1 MATSDIEP
9 QAEMDSPR
17 GIESRLW
24 RRFGRFAWDGI
35 RLPVLMLLRIVEPV
49 ARFVL
54 SAVALLGILVSFVLE
69 FSGADPRFPFWL
81 VLGLS
86 LGCGALVIL
95 LNAVMRRL
103 AR

>member
-1 MATSDIEP
+1 MATSDIES

-24 RRFGRFAWDGI
+24 RRFWRFAWDGI
-35 RLPVLMLLRIVEPV
+35 RLPVLMLLRMVEPV
-49 ARFVL
+49 ARFFL
-54 SAVALLGILVSFVLE
+54 SAVALLGILVSLFLE

-86 LGCGALVIL
+86 LSCGALVIL